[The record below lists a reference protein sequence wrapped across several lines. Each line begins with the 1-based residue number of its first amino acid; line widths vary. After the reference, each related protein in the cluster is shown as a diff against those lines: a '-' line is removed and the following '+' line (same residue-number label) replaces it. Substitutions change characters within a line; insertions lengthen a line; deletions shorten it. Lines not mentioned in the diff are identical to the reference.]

1 VVSPAGV
8 VLACVPMAGGVV
20 VAVPCSTAGGCSWR
34 QGARRCRR
42 VGARP
47 QRLGVARV
55 NGRTLTEPGVASV
68 MPAMTAATVT
78 ATTVTAT
85 TVTATTVTA
94 TTVTAATMEAAALV
108 ETARAKAAAVETP
121 AESKPDP
128 DGNGN
133 SIAIS
138 AIIGVI
144 RFGISVVG
152 LIFGRVILGVIL
164 GVISRII
171 GWIGPGSGCAGK
183 AGRTVGGCHLIV
195 LGG

>member
-1 VVSPAGV
+1 
-8 VLACVPMAGGVV
+8 
-20 VAVPCSTAGGCSWR
+20 
-34 QGARRCRR
+34 
-42 VGARP
+42 
-47 QRLGVARV
+47 
-55 NGRTLTEPGVASV
+55 
-68 MPAMTAATVT
+68 MPAMTAA
-78 ATTVTAT
+78 TVTAT

-108 ETARAKAAAVETP
+108 ETAPAKAAAVETP

-152 LIFGRVILGVIL
+152 LIFGRVILEV
-164 GVISRII
+164 VSRII